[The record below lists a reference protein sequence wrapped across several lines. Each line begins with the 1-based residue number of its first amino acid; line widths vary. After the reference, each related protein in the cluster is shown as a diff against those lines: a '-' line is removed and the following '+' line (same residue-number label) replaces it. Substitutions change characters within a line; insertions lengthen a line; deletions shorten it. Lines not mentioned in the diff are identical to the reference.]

1 MGRDDEF
8 GPDTETIRAWLDKR
22 ATYAK
27 DARLSTA
34 PAPAPPPVTPTSTP
48 APEPPAPAAPAG
60 PDTRVAG
67 RSVVEALRT
76 PEPAPEPA
84 PTPEPVAPAVA
95 PAVRATAS
103 EPAKGVRVSTPVPRA
118 SYQASSREAP
128 ATAAPA
134 PVVRRGRWTEPE
146 ANRLALEAT
155 TDVDFPVRGGARR
168 ALSLVLVASLAAT
181 GVTAYVAAQ
190 DRAPTTI
197 GIAGVLGF
205 LTLVVWAVRAG
216 CTTTQLSLRR
226 GQLTIRRAGHTELV
240 DIGSHHTPIAIVG
253 EPGHRRWTVLLE
265 RPGLPLVVINASM
278 VDPHWFTSALYRL
291 RPELRPGHDDVSR
304 G

>member
-8 GPDTETIRAWLDKR
+8 GPDTETIRAWLAKR

-27 DARLSTA
+27 DARVIGVPDSPPPAPVPEATA
-34 PAPAPPPVTPTSTP
+34 PAPP
-48 APEPPAPAAPAG
+48 APPAPAAG

-67 RSVVEALRT
+67 RSVVEALRAPE
-76 PEPAPEPA
+76 PEPAAPA
-84 PTPEPVAPAVA
+84 PAPPAPVVEQP
-95 PAVRATAS
+95 VRATAS
-103 EPAKGVRVSTPVPRA
+103 EPAKGVRVSTPVPRT
-118 SYQASSREAP
+118 SYQASSRPAPEAV
-128 ATAAPA
+128 APA

-146 ANRLALEAT
+146 ANRLALDAT

-168 ALSLVLVASLAAT
+168 VLALVLLVCVTAT
-181 GVTAYVAAQ
+181 GAMAYVASQERDPAS
-190 DRAPTTI
+190 I

-226 GQLTIRRAGHTELV
+226 GQLTIRRAGHVELI

-291 RPELRPGHDDVSR
+291 RPELRPGHSVSR